1 MFTFPHRLKIKH
13 KCHVTDTNQIG
24 HDM

>member
-13 KCHVTDTNQIG
+13 TCHVTDTIQIG